1 MVDPKRSGLVY
12 LAEGSL
18 RDIDEF
24 KIGFLESSNPRKFR
38 AMLQMAT
45 LNAARTMVKPVK
57 AKAPVR
63 TGRLRG
69 AVAAR
74 KAKFNNPAAVVGI
87 KAGASR
93 GDSKGAWYRWFVVS
107 GHRTRGA
114 GRAPERITWAQ
125 AAAGVALPARGNRGF
140 VPARNFVYDATSD
153 SAVRA
158 RAEEVL
164 AKTVRA
170 WLDGAIK
177 YKARKVR

>member
-1 MVDPKRSGLVY
+1 VVDPKRSGLVY
-12 LAEGSL
+12 LTEGSL
-18 RDIDEF
+18 RDVDEF
-24 KIGFLESSNPRKFR
+24 RLGFLESSNPRKFR

-87 KAGASR
+87 KAGATR

-107 GHRTRGA
+107 GHRTRGT

-125 AAAGVALPARGNRGF
+125 AAAGAALPQRRSGF

-153 SAVRA
+153 SGVRA

-177 YKARKVR
+177 YKARKAK

>member
-12 LAEGSL
+12 LTAGSL
-18 RDIDEF
+18 RDVDEF
-24 KIGFLESSNPRKFR
+24 RLGFLESSNPRKFR
-38 AMLQMAT
+38 AMLQIAT

-74 KAKFNNPAAVVGI
+74 KAKFNGPAAVVGV
-87 KAGASR
+87 KAGATR
-93 GDSKGAWYRWFVVS
+93 GDAQGAWYRWFIVS
-107 GHRTRGA
+107 GHRTRGT

-125 AAAGVALPARGNRGF
+125 AAAGAALPKRRSGF
-140 VPARNFVYDATSD
+140 VPARNFVYDATND
-153 SAVRA
+153 SGVRA